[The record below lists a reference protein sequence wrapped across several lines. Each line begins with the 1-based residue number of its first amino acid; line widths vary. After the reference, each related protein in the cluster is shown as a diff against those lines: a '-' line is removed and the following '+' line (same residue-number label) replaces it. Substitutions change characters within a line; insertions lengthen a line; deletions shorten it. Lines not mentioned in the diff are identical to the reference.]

1 MCPVCAGCV
10 LWSRRAEPSRGDM
23 DSGLGETDG
32 DGARLVVCG
41 LEIATARMIAERFY
55 RLFRARVP
63 CNRIRVITV
72 ISDDGARKIDAR
84 RKN

>member
-1 MCPVCAGCV
+1 
-10 LWSRRAEPSRGDM
+10 M

-41 LEIATARMIAERFY
+41 LEIATARMIAERFIVY
-55 RLFRARVP
+55 FVRVFRVIES
-63 CNRIRVITV
+63 RIRVITV